1 MVGNYKTSSK
11 SSKKLLSDHLFQS
24 YSHCHSYFV
33 RGNVGR
39 RGGDLVLA
47 GQEGEAEGGIVEGLL
62 S

>member
-1 MVGNYKTSSK
+1 MVGNAK
-11 SSKKLLSDHLFQS
+11 SSSENQKTLLSDLRLQFYH
-24 YSHCHSYFV
+24 HRHSYFV

-47 GQEGEAEGGIVEGLL
+47 RQEGEAEGGIVEGLL

>member
-11 SSKKLLSDHLFQS
+11 SPKKLLSDHLLQS
-24 YSHCHSYFV
+24 YRHGHSYFV

-39 RGGDLVLA
+39 RGGDSVLA
-47 GQEGEAEGGIVEGLL
+47 GRDGEAEGGIVEGLR